1 MDSSAG
7 NVGSGC
13 CMGKKFSGVGGAVD
27 EFSNPFTAK
36 LFQSKW
42 EYIDE
47 STFDVDCD
55 TKFCDGC

>member
-1 MDSSAG
+1 
-7 NVGSGC
+7 
-13 CMGKKFSGVGGAVD
+13 VGGAV
-27 EFSNPFTAK
+27 EELSNPFTAK

-55 TKFCDGC
+55 AKFCDDC